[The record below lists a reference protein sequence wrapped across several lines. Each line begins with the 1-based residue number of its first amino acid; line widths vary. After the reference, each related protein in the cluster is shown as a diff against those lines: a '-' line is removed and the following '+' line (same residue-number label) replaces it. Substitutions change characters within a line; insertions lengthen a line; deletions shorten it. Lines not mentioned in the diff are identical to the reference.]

1 MISSY
6 ETREYR
12 DMKQESI
19 EILLEEVVYED
30 YFIMKT
36 FSLMLH
42 CRVLGS
48 MEVQRSAW
56 EI

>member
-19 EILLEEVVYED
+19 EILFEEVVYED